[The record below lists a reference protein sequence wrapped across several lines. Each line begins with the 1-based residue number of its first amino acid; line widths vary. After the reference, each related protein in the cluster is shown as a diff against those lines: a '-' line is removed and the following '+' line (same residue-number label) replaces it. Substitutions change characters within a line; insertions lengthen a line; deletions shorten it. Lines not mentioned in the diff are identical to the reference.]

1 MDWGLEK
8 DGALGGSGM
17 TKQIRIAAIGWTLFT
32 MCLAAV
38 ALPQRYEPLARN
50 LTFEGA
56 ERTYFIALPKGFDPE
71 STYWPLVVVH
81 GGGGN
86 ARMNSKA
93 IAMRRIA
100 DEVNLPAIMILP
112 EFVTDDKQL
121 SRFPLLGEGTFLKE
135 VLKDVRAEF
144 KLHEKILLNGYSMG
158 GQFSHRFALS
168 NPDMVRAC
176 AAFAA
181 GTWSTPDGRLLIEE
195 YGEVKNPKAFL
206 STKENAK
213 KVPERLHDL
222 FDARTG
228 AIVSLP
234 AADGAEKVPFL
245 VMCGTIDTRFSIAV
259 EFASCLRESGFTVE
273 TQWPKTP
280 HSSKSGKY
288 RSEFEKYPEH
298 AIRFFKKHT
307 GTKH

>member
-1 MDWGLEK
+1 MIEHI
-8 DGALGGSGM
+8 
-17 TKQIRIAAIGWTLFT
+17 QIAAIGRILFT
-32 MCLAAV
+32 MCLAAE
-38 ALPQRYEPLARN
+38 ALPQGYEPLTCN
-50 LTFEGA
+50 LTFQGT
-56 ERTYFIALPKGFDPE
+56 ERTYFVALPNGFDPDN
-71 STYWPLVVVH
+71 TYWPLVVVH

-86 ARMNSKA
+86 ARTNSKA
-93 IAMRRIA
+93 IVMRRTA
-100 DEVNLPAIMILP
+100 DELNLPAIMILP

-144 KLHEKILLNGYSMG
+144 RLHEKILLNGYSMG

>member
-1 MDWGLEK
+1 MI
-8 DGALGGSGM
+8 
-17 TKQIRIAAIGWTLFT
+17 KQIQIAAIGGSLFT
-32 MCLAAV
+32 LCLVAE
-38 ALPQRYEPLARN
+38 ALPQGYEPVMCN
-50 LTFEGA
+50 LMFQGT
-56 ERTYFIALPKGFDPE
+56 ERTYFVALPKEFDPGN
-71 STYWPLVVVH
+71 TYWPLVVVH

-86 ARMNSKA
+86 ARTNPKA

-112 EFVTDDKQL
+112 EFVTDDKQR
-121 SRFPLLGEGTFLKE
+121 SRFPLLGEGAFLKE
-135 VLKDVRAEF
+135 VLEDVRAEF

-168 NPDMVRAC
+168 NPDMVQAC

-206 STKENAK
+206 SSQGNAK
-213 KVPERLHDL
+213 KVPERLHGL
-222 FDARTG
+222 FDARTNK
-228 AIVSLP
+228 IVALP
-234 AADGAEKVPFL
+234 AAEGAEKVPFL
-245 VMCGTIDTRFSIAV
+245 VMCGTIDTRFSIAL
-259 EFASCLRESGFTVE
+259 EYASCLRQLGFAVE

-280 HSSKSGKY
+280 HSSRSGKY

-298 AIRFFKKHT
+298 AIRFFKRHT
-307 GTKH
+307 GSKH